1 MGFVIDKPHTHSTIW
16 RKAILSFAWVL
27 IVVVP
32 TVFAFQ
38 FTGQFSESSLP
49 HASLQQYTNGAAI
62 SGKQIVSIPAGTI
75 IPMDVTVTGNV
86 LGNTDTTRF
95 PLRLTQ
101 PVDVVVEDGKPTGV
115 YRVGQTAEK
124 EKWLRVHT
132 SMRIKDFKME
142 SKPAGRYQV
151 QRQNQLTYQHHNIV
165 QETSNIEL
173 DRVLHQP
180 VRTRIVAYLAAR
192 GESTFTDLKHA
203 LEVTDGNLEAHMKKL
218 VSCGYVSTRKE
229 TSEGRPQ
236 TLYSLSQPGEEAFK
250 NYVDALQQ
258 LLHIEN

>member
-1 MGFVIDKPHTHSTIW
+1 M
-16 RKAILSFAWVL
+16 
-27 IVVVP
+27 
-32 TVFAFQ
+32 
-38 FTGQFSESSLP
+38 
-49 HASLQQYTNGAAI
+49 
-62 SGKQIVSIPAGTI
+62 
-75 IPMDVTVTGNV
+75 
-86 LGNTDTTRF
+86 
-95 PLRLTQ
+95 
-101 PVDVVVEDGKPTGV
+101 
-115 YRVGQTAEK
+115 
-124 EKWLRVHT
+124 
-132 SMRIKDFKME
+132 
-142 SKPAGRYQV
+142 
-151 QRQNQLTYQHHNIV
+151 